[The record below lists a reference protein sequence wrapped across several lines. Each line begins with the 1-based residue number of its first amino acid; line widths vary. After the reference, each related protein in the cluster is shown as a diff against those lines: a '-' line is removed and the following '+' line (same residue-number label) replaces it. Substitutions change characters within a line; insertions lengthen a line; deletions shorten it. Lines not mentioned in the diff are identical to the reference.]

1 MKQFKTPFPIQ
12 LVSTVI
18 GMSSLLASL
27 PVAARTPSSVINFD
41 GSDTPIAQVDE
52 SEAQE
57 EELSPGVM
65 KILCKNFPLNSR
77 CSGTSQSDTTP
88 PSEETPDAEGAADTP
103 ENLDSENSEP
113 EDSTAPDMDSSDTVP
128 EETPVDSSTTDD
140 MDESTEGGAEQ
151 PDGTMG
157 SPEESTNSPDTM
169 PPDNTMPDEPTAP
182 DDTQGPPVTPPMV
195 PVPEGGTE

>member
-1 MKQFKTPFPIQ
+1 
-12 LVSTVI
+12 
-18 GMSSLLASL
+18 
-27 PVAARTPSSVINFD
+27 
-41 GSDTPIAQVDE
+41 
-52 SEAQE
+52 
-57 EELSPGVM
+57 M
-65 KILCKNFPLNSR
+65 KILCKNFSLNSR

-88 PSEETPDAEGAADTP
+88 SSEEAPDVEGAADTP
-103 ENLDSENSEP
+103 ESVESENLEP
-113 EDSTAPDMDSSDTVP
+113 EDSTAPDMASSDTEP
-128 EETPVDSSTTDD
+128 EEAPVDSSTTDD

-157 SPEESTNSPDTM
+157 SPEEGTNSPDTM

>member
-1 MKQFKTPFPIQ
+1 
-12 LVSTVI
+12 
-18 GMSSLLASL
+18 
-27 PVAARTPSSVINFD
+27 
-41 GSDTPIAQVDE
+41 
-52 SEAQE
+52 
-57 EELSPGVM
+57 M

-88 PSEETPDAEGAADTP
+88 SSEEAPDVEGAADTP
-103 ENLDSENSEP
+103 QSVESENLEP
-113 EDSTAPDMDSSDTVP
+113 EDSTAPDMASSDTEP
-128 EETPVDSSTTDD
+128 EEAPVDSSTTDD

-157 SPEESTNSPDTM
+157 SPEEGTNSPDTM